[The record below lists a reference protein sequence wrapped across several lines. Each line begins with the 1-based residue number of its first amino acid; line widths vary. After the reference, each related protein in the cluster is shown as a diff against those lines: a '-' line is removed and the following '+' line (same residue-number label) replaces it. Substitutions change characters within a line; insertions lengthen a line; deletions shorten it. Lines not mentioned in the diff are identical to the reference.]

1 MVLIP
6 SLKKKTKG
14 SVLAPIQDA
23 SLFYLP
29 LQAYRHIMHPLVQQG
44 DYVRKYQP
52 IAASTGVFATVLHA
66 PVSGTIEG
74 FVEVDGQAV
83 ILLRNDFAEI
93 ATPLKIVDITTL
105 TLEGFC
111 TLLLDYG
118 IVGAGGSQFPTHLKY
133 RLPKGRIDTLLLN
146 GAECEPY
153 LSADFIVMQEK
164 VEELLKAI
172 QVIQSVLG
180 VTRIL
185 WAIEKQN
192 KVLKK
197 RILQAAAKVNMQ
209 VEVKLLPNSY
219 PQGGELQLIR
229 STTDKE
235 IHKGSLPA
243 DHGILVNNIATIW
256 AIYQALFEGK
266 PMIERVVTLAG
277 IKGTFSGNYQV
288 KVGTPVAHL
297 VQETANTW
305 DANSQWAILG
315 GPMMG
320 KHVQSGLTPLH
331 KGVGGVLLLKKQ
343 PQNQQNCIKCGWCV
357 EVCPQRLMPLEFV
370 RHNQNNTLEAL
381 LNLNLNDCIEC
392 GACAYIC
399 PSDIPLMEH
408 IFEGKTKVVT
418 PLIKR
423 N

>member
-14 SVLAPIQDA
+14 SAIVPLQDA

-29 LQAYRHIMHPLVQQG
+29 LQAYRHVMQPLVQPG

-66 PVSGTIEG
+66 PVSGTIED
-74 FVEVDGQAV
+74 FITVDGQAV
-83 ILLRNDFAEI
+83 ILLRNDFEETAI
-93 ATPLKIVDITTL
+93 PLQPVDLKTL
-105 TLEGFC
+105 TLERFC
-111 TLLLDYG
+111 DLLLDLG

-153 LSADFIVMQEK
+153 LSADSIVMQVK
-164 VEELLKAI
+164 VDELLKAI
-172 QVIQSVLG
+172 RVIQSVLG
-180 VTRIL
+180 ARRIL
-185 WAIEKQN
+185 WAIEKHN
-192 KVLKK
+192 SALKK
-197 RILQAAAKVNMQ
+197 RILQAAVKAKVQ
-209 VEVKLLPNSY
+209 LEVKLLPNSY

-229 STTDKE
+229 STTNKE
-235 IHKGSLPA
+235 LHKGSLPA
-243 DHGILVNNIATIW
+243 DHGILVNNIGTIW

-266 PMIERVVTLAG
+266 PAIERVVTLAG
-277 IKGTFSGNYQV
+277 TKGTAAGNYFV

-297 VQETANTW
+297 VQATANTW
-305 DANSQWAILG
+305 DVNSQWAILG

-320 KHVQSGLTPLH
+320 KHVQSEMTPLH
-331 KGVGGVLLLKKQ
+331 KGVGGVLLVKKQ
-343 PQNQQNCIKCGWCV
+343 AKNQQNCIKCGWCV

-370 RHNQNNTLEAL
+370 RQNQNNAVEAL
-381 LNLNLNDCIEC
+381 LNLNVQDCIEC

-399 PSDIPLMEH
+399 PSDVPLMEH

-418 PLIKR
+418 PLMKR